1 MVQRLIRILSY
12 PLPQPSSEGF
22 LFYEAQINGTPP
34 FKGWGNDQH
43 KQTLSTRSKIVYDTL
58 EQIDFHIPD
67 IYVSI
72 VAKYTLNL
80 LRVLPS

>member
-1 MVQRLIRILSY
+1 MVQRLIRLLSY

-43 KQTLSTRSKIVYDTL
+43 KQTLSTRSIRLYDTL
-58 EQIDFHIPD
+58 EHIDFHISN

-72 VAKYTLNL
+72 VTKYTLEL

>member
-1 MVQRLIRILSY
+1 MVQRLIRLLSY

-34 FKGWGNDQH
+34 FNGWGNDQH
-43 KQTLSTRSKIVYDTL
+43 KQTLSTRSRIVYDTL
-58 EQIDFHIPD
+58 EQIDFHKMD

-72 VAKYTLNL
+72 VTKHL
-80 LRVLPS
+80 LELL